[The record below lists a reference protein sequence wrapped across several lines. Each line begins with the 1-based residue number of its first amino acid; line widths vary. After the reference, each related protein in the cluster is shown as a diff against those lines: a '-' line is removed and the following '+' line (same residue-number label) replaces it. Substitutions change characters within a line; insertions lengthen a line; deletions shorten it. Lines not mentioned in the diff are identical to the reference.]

1 MSFIPIDHLII
12 KGWLGANYIKV
23 NNIECK
29 IIVNTTHLL
38 VVERFYFYTTSFK
51 SELNKNLTYG
61 GIEIN
66 FAANCPRIV
75 FLIHSTDFRISLQFT
90 QFTNGVITP

>member
-38 VVERFYFYTTSFK
+38 VVERFYFDSEK
-51 SELNKNLTYG
+51 SG

-66 FAANCPRIV
+66 FAANCPRIMY
-75 FLIHSTDFRISLQFT
+75 FKHPQF
-90 QFTNGVITP
+90 